1 MKIFNL
7 INYLIDICESCQ
19 GTIIYN
25 LHDATIKTQ
34 DAHETYEHTQ
44 QVANV
49 THQYGYNHFFAWGWG
64 ANFCHLVTKTNS
76 NVSSMMDF
84 VRKKIQKAPN
94 FEDFFF
100 SEITIFRQ

>member
-1 MKIFNL
+1 M
-7 INYLIDICESCQ
+7 
-19 GTIIYN
+19 
-25 LHDATIKTQ
+25 HDAAIKTQ

-49 THQYGYNHFFAWGWG
+49 THQYGYNHFGGGGG

-84 VRKKIQKAPN
+84 VREKKMKGSK
-94 FEDFFF
+94 F
-100 SEITIFRQ
+100 

>member
-1 MKIFNL
+1 M
-7 INYLIDICESCQ
+7 
-19 GTIIYN
+19 
-25 LHDATIKTQ
+25 HDATIKTQ

-49 THQYGYNHFFAWGWG
+49 THQYG

-84 VRKKIQKAPN
+84 CEGKKNERLQILK
-94 FEDFFF
+94 
-100 SEITIFRQ
+100 IFLFLKLPYLDNKFQ